1 MKHRIDF
8 KALESSKGQAAEKVP
23 QEVLTCS
30 ATFHISE
37 RHLFTTANYATAWPY
52 R

>member
-8 KALESSKGQAAEKVP
+8 KLLESSKGQQRKFL

-30 ATFHISE
+30 ATFRIGE
-37 RHLFTTANYATAWPY
+37 RYPFITANYATAWPY

>member
-1 MKHRIDF
+1 MKYRIDF
-8 KALESSKGQAAEKVP
+8 KALESGKGRKRKFL

-30 ATFHISE
+30 ATFRIGE
-37 RHLFTTANYATAWPY
+37 RYLFTIVNYATAWPY

>member
-1 MKHRIDF
+1 MKRRIDF
-8 KALESSKGQAAEKVP
+8 KALESSKGRAAEKVP

-30 ATFHISE
+30 ATFPIGE
-37 RHLFTTANYATAWPY
+37 RYPFTTANYATTWPY